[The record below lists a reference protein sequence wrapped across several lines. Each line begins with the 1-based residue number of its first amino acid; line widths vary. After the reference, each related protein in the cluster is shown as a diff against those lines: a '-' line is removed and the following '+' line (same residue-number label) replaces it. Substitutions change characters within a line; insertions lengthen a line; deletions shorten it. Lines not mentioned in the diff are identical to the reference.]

1 MKSKYTVL
9 IYILASFLLIGI
21 NTTACAQVPNYL
33 HNSSNWRIDA
43 VGLSV
48 SAPCW
53 TSGKYVCEIAGDT
66 TIGPYTYKKI
76 IYHGFWHEQP
86 IFGNMQPCTPDYT
99 FSYNYAFLRQDS
111 LKMYIYDNAD
121 LLLYDFDL
129 EIGDTLPLTYNNFA
143 DNITVESINFLQVGT
158 ETRRVF
164 QLSSNNGD
172 ISELIEGIGHNYGLI
187 GTMQP
192 FEFYENGLV
201 CFTLADT
208 SYYPSFGAPCDL
220 DVNIDEIVDFT
231 AVSVFPNPVAEVVS
245 IRTENSSTIQGVFI
259 STLLGERKSIDFRI
273 SDEKTFELNLKN
285 QPSGIYI
292 IEIQANLQDK
302 IRVKILKN

>member
-33 HNSSNWRIDA
+33 HNSSKWRIDA

-129 EIGDTLPLTYNNFA
+129 EIGDTLPMTYNNFA
-143 DNITVESINFLQVGT
+143 DNITVESINFLQVGM
-158 ETRRVF
+158 ETRKVF
-164 QLSSNNGD
+164 ELSSNNGN
-172 ISELIEGIGHNYGLI
+172 ITELIEGIGHNYGLI

-201 CFTLADT
+201 CYTLAET
-208 SYYPSFGAPCDL
+208 SYYPNLGAPCDL
-220 DVNIDEIVDFT
+220 DVSLGEIVNFRF
-231 AVSVFPNPVAEVVS
+231 VSVFPNPVTENIS
-245 IRTENSSTIQGVFI
+245 IQTENSSAIQTVFI
-259 STLLGERKSIDFRI
+259 STLLGEQKSIDFRI
-273 SDEKTFELNLKN
+273 SDEKTIELSLGNEA
-285 QPSGIYI
+285 SGIYF
-292 IEIQANLQDK
+292 IEIQAIFEEK

>member
-1 MKSKYTVL
+1 MKSKNIIL
-9 IYILASFLLIGI
+9 ICLLTSILIGGF
-21 NTTACAQVPNYL
+21 NTTTRAQVPNYL
-33 HNSSNWRIDA
+33 HNSSKWRIDA

-53 TSGKYVCEIAGDT
+53 TSGKYVCEIVGDT

-76 IYHGFWHEQP
+76 IHHGFWHEQP
-86 IFGNMQPCTPDYT
+86 IFGNMQPCAPDYT
-99 FSYNYAFLRQDS
+99 FSYPYAFLRQDS
-111 LKMYIYDNAD
+111 LKLSIYDNAD

-143 DNITVESINFLQVGT
+143 DNITVESISFLQVGT
-158 ETRRVF
+158 ETRKVF
-164 QLSSNNGD
+164 QLSSNTGG

-220 DVNIDEIVDFT
+220 DVSVNEMANFSTI
-231 AVSVFPNPVAEVVS
+231 SVFPNPIAEIVS
-245 IRTENSSTIQGVFI
+245 IRTENSSTVKSVFI

-273 SDEKTFELNLKN
+273 SNENTIELNLKN

>member
-1 MKSKYTVL
+1 MKSKNAIL
-9 IYILASFLLIGI
+9 ICILTSILIGGFS
-21 NTTACAQVPNYL
+21 TTTRAQVPNYL
-33 HNSSNWRIDA
+33 HNSSKWRIDA

-53 TSGKYVCEIAGDT
+53 TSGKYVCEIVGDT
-66 TIGPYTYKKI
+66 TIGTHTYKKI
-76 IYHGFWHEQP
+76 IHHGFWHEQP
-86 IFGNMQPCTPDYT
+86 IFGNMQPCAPDYT
-99 FSYNYAFLRQDS
+99 FSYPYAFLRQDS
-111 LKMYIYDNAD
+111 LKLYIYDNAD

-143 DNITVESINFLQVGT
+143 DNITVESISFLQVGT
-158 ETRRVF
+158 ETRKVF
-164 QLSSNNGD
+164 QLSSNTGG

-208 SYYPSFGAPCDL
+208 SYYPNFGAPCDL
-220 DVNIDEIVDFT
+220 DVSVNEMVNFSS
-231 AVSVFPNPVAEVVS
+231 VSVFPNPVTETVS
-245 IRTENSSTIQGVFI
+245 IQTENSSTIQSVFI

-273 SDEKTFELNLKN
+273 SNENTIVLNLKN

>member
-1 MKSKYTVL
+1 MKSKYTTL
-9 IYILASFLLIGI
+9 IYILASFLLSGMSTI
-21 NTTACAQVPNYL
+21 TWAQVPNYL
-33 HNSSNWRIDA
+33 HNSSKWRIDA
-43 VGLSV
+43 TGLSF

-53 TSGKYVCEIAGDT
+53 TSGKYVCEIVGDT
-66 TIGPYTYKKI
+66 TIGPHTYKKI
-76 IYHGFWHEQP
+76 IHHGFWHEQP
-86 IFGNMQPCTPDYT
+86 IFGNMQPCAPDYT
-99 FSYNYAFLRQDS
+99 FSFPYAFLRQDS

-121 LLLYDFDL
+121 LLLYDFNL

-143 DNITVESINFLQVGT
+143 ENITVESIDFLQVGL
-158 ETRRVF
+158 EMRKVF

-192 FEFYENGLV
+192 FEFFENGLV

-208 SYYPSFGAPCDL
+208 SYYPNLGAPCDL
-220 DVNIDEIVDFT
+220 DVSVGEIVNFSSI
-231 AVSVFPNPVAEVVS
+231 SVFPNPVTEIVS
-245 IRTENSSTIQGVFI
+245 IRTENSSAIQSVSL

-273 SDEKTFELNLKN
+273 SDEKTIDLNLKN
-285 QPSGIYI
+285 QPSGIYF
-292 IEIQANLQDK
+292 IEIVANLQDK

>member
-1 MKSKYTVL
+1 MKSKHTVL
-9 IYILASFLLIGI
+9 IYILASFLLSGI
-21 NTTACAQVPNYL
+21 STTTRAQVPNYL
-33 HNSSNWRIDA
+33 HNSSKWRIDA

-53 TSGKYVCEIAGDT
+53 TSGKYVCEIVGDT

-76 IYHGFWHEQP
+76 IHHGFWHEQP

-99 FSYNYAFLRQDS
+99 FSYPYAFIRQDS

-129 EIGDTLPLTYNNFA
+129 EIGETLPLTYNNFA

-164 QLSSNNGD
+164 QLSSNTGG

-208 SYYPSFGAPCDL
+208 SYYPNFGAPCDL
-220 DVNIDEIVDFT
+220 DVNIDELSNFSS
-231 AVSVFPNPVAEVVS
+231 VSVFPNPVTEIVS
-245 IRTENSSTIQGVFI
+245 IQSENSSTIQSVFI

-273 SDEKTFELNLKN
+273 SDENTIELNLNN

>member
-9 IYILASFLLIGI
+9 IYILASFLLSGI
-21 NTTACAQVPNYL
+21 PTIASAQVPNYL
-33 HNSSNWRIDA
+33 HNSSKWRIDA
-43 VGLSV
+43 VGLSI

-53 TSGKYVCEIAGDT
+53 TSGKYVCEIVGDT
-66 TIGPYTYKKI
+66 TIGPHTYKKI
-76 IYHGFWHEQP
+76 IHHGFWHEQP

-99 FSYNYAFLRQDS
+99 FSYPYAFLRQDS
-111 LKMYIYDNAD
+111 LKLYIYDNSD

-129 EIGDTLPLTYNNFA
+129 EIGDTLPMTYNNFA

-164 QLSSNNGD
+164 QLSSNTGD

-208 SYYPSFGAPCDL
+208 SYYPNFGAPCDL
-220 DVNIDEIVDFT
+220 DVSVDELINFSS
-231 AVSVFPNPVAEVVS
+231 VSVFPNPVTEIIS
-245 IRTENSSTIQGVFI
+245 IRTENSSAIQSVFI
-259 STLLGERKSIDFRI
+259 STLIGEIKSIDFRI
-273 SDEKTFELNLKN
+273 SDKKTIELNLKN

>member
-1 MKSKYTVL
+1 M
-9 IYILASFLLIGI
+9 
-21 NTTACAQVPNYL
+21 
-33 HNSSNWRIDA
+33 
-43 VGLSV
+43 
-48 SAPCW
+48 
-53 TSGKYVCEIAGDT
+53 
-66 TIGPYTYKKI
+66 
-76 IYHGFWHEQP
+76 
-86 IFGNMQPCTPDYT
+86 
-99 FSYNYAFLRQDS
+99 
-111 LKMYIYDNAD
+111 
-121 LLLYDFDL
+121 
-129 EIGDTLPLTYNNFA
+129 TYNNFA

-164 QLSSNNGD
+164 QLSSNTGD

-208 SYYPSFGAPCDL
+208 SYYPNFGAPCDL
-220 DVNIDEIVDFT
+220 DVSVDELINFSS
-231 AVSVFPNPVAEVVS
+231 VSVFPNPVTEIIS
-245 IRTENSSTIQGVFI
+245 IRTENSSAIQSVFI
-259 STLLGERKSIDFRI
+259 STLIGEIKSIDFRI
-273 SDEKTFELNLKN
+273 SDKKTIELNLKN

>member
-1 MKSKYTVL
+1 MKSKNAIL
-9 IYILASFLLIGI
+9 ICILTSILIGGFS
-21 NTTACAQVPNYL
+21 TTTRAQVPNYL
-33 HNSSNWRIDA
+33 HNSSKWRIDA

-53 TSGKYVCEIAGDT
+53 TSGKYVCEIIGDT
-66 TIGPYTYKKI
+66 TIGPHTYKKI
-76 IYHGFWHEQP
+76 IHHGFWHEQP

-99 FSYNYAFLRQDS
+99 FSYPYAFLRQDS
-111 LKMYIYDNAD
+111 LKLYIYDNAD

-143 DNITVESINFLQVGT
+143 DNITVESISFLQVGT
-158 ETRRVF
+158 ETRKVF
-164 QLSSNNGD
+164 QLSSNTGG

-208 SYYPSFGAPCDL
+208 SYYPNFGAPCDL
-220 DVNIDEIVDFT
+220 DVSVNEMVNFSS
-231 AVSVFPNPVAEVVS
+231 VSVFPNPVTETVS
-245 IRTENSSTIQGVFI
+245 IQTENSSTIQSVFI

-273 SDEKTFELNLKN
+273 SNENTIELNLKN